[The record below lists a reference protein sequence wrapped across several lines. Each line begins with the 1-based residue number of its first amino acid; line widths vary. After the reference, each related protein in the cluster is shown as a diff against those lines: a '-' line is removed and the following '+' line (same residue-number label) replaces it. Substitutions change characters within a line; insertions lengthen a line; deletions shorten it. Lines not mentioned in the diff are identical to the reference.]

1 MLNISSAFLPATNT
15 LSTRYLLGDHT
26 ENALKSWLQKQGRE
40 ILPDPLFIIAFVLFG
55 WVDALDL
62 IAVLHISLRVA
73 AVERQLQ
80 QEEYTN
86 ITFLVQG
93 GRCLMEERLYRAQME
108 VSLFSKAIANVYEE
122 LNVQYHPPTWQRAIL
137 RENPVIHVEM
147 PLSVHDEDMSVD
159 FDRCQPS
166 KATREKCETWL
177 STSWQFQTNFPRT
190 QEVPQFHQYVSKT
203 SDDTFLVLPCLLKAW
218 VSNVAYGDFI
228 SASCADTKPFNLDQ
242 PDSFRTKDDKPLD
255 VIKSDFHIL
264 QLMKRRAQSEVD
276 MFSEAISQTA
286 GIRCT
291 DDGTCTSSGSAST
304 YESRLPGNTSDD
316 WFDDWFDDSFDGSVS
331 SNGSAFM

>member
-15 LSTRYLLGDHT
+15 LSTTYLLGDHT
-26 ENALKSWLQKQGRE
+26 KNTLKSWLQKQGHE
-40 ILPDPLFIIAFVLFG
+40 ILPDPLFIIAFILFG
-55 WVDALDL
+55 WVDPLDL

-93 GRCLMEERLYRAQME
+93 GCCLMEERLYRAQME

-147 PLSVHDEDMSVD
+147 PLSVHDQDMSVD
-159 FDRCQPS
+159 FGCYQPS
-166 KATREKCETWL
+166 KATQEKCETWL

-190 QEVPQFHQYVSKT
+190 QEVPQSHITVT
-203 SDDTFLVLPCLLKAW
+203 
-218 VSNVAYGDFI
+218 
-228 SASCADTKPFNLDQ
+228 NL
-242 PDSFRTKDDKPLD
+242 R
-255 VIKSDFHIL
+255 II
-264 QLMKRRAQSEVD
+264 RGNGRA
-276 MFSEAISQTA
+276 
-286 GIRCT
+286 
-291 DDGTCTSSGSAST
+291 
-304 YESRLPGNTSDD
+304 
-316 WFDDWFDDSFDGSVS
+316 
-331 SNGSAFM
+331 